1 MVAEVGLLA
10 LVIALCLSLLLSLFP
25 LVGSYTGNIRL
36 MNQARPLSWGLF
48 AFVGFSFACLV
59 WAFIT
64 DDFSV
69 DYVARHSNSLLPM
82 QYKVSATWG
91 GHEGSLLLWVLIL
104 VGWMAMV
111 ALKSYRLPPEL
122 SARVLSVM
130 GMITVGFL
138 LFTLLTSNPFN
149 RILPFPP
156 EDGADLNPLL
166 QDFGL
171 IVHPPMLYMGYVGFA
186 VAFAFA
192 IAALLGG
199 QLDSAWARWARPWT
213 TVAWVFLTLG
223 ISLGSWWAYYELG
236 WGGWWFWDPVE
247 NASLMPWLVGTAL
260 IHSLAATEKRGL
272 FKSWT
277 LLLAIFTFSLSL
289 LGTFLVRSGVLTSV
303 HAFANDPERGVFILL
318 YLMIVVGASL
328 TLFALRAPEV
338 RSRISFSI
346 VSRETLLLVNNILL
360 TASAATVLLGTLF
373 PLLLESLDMGMISVG
388 PPYFNFVF
396 VPMAMLLAF
405 ALGFGVL
412 LNWKNGSAQWLVQQT
427 RWIFIASL
435 TGGFAFSLFYGDS
448 IVVSEVLA
456 MALVLWIVLTM
467 AKDLFNKTRNSRKN
481 GSLIDGMKRLKPAYY
496 GMQLAHLGL
505 AVTIVGVAIVSGYS
519 SQRDL
524 RMLPGDRVTVGE
536 YQFRFDGVRLQ
547 QGPNYTSDYG
557 SITVYKD
564 SRQIAL
570 LHPEKRVYAAQG
582 MPMTEADIDPGLT
595 RDIYVALGEPLGN
608 DGSWALRIHIKPF
621 VRWIWFGSILMGLG
635 GILAISDRR
644 YRAKVTK
651 KMTAARTAGK
661 APSADEGVASA

>member
-1 MVAEVGLLA
+1 MMVAEVGLLA
-10 LVIALCLSLLLSLFP
+10 LIIALCLSFLLSIFP

-36 MNQARPLSWGLF
+36 MNQARFLSWGLF
-48 AFVGFSFACLV
+48 VFVSFSFSCLV
-59 WAFIT
+59 WAFFT

-69 DYVARHSNSLLPM
+69 DYVARHSNSLLPV
-82 QYKVSATWG
+82 QYKLSATWG
-91 GHEGSLLLWVLIL
+91 GHEGSLLLWLLIL

-111 ALKSYRLPPEL
+111 ALRCYRLPPEL
-122 SARVLSVM
+122 FARVLSVM
-130 GMITVGFL
+130 GMVTVGFL

-156 EDGADLNPLL
+156 EEGTDLNPLL

-171 IVHPPMLYMGYVGFA
+171 IVHPPVLYMGYVGFS

-199 QLDSAWARWARPWT
+199 QLDTAWARWVRPWT

-260 IHSLAATEKRGL
+260 IHSLAVTEKRGL

-303 HAFANDPERGVFILL
+303 HAFANDPERGVFILS
-318 YLMIVVGASL
+318 YLMVVVGASL

-338 RSRISFSI
+338 RRRVSFSM

-360 TASAATVLLGTLF
+360 TISAATVLLGTLF
-373 PLLLESLDMGMISVG
+373 PLLLESFDMGMVSVG

-412 LNWKNGSAQWLVQQT
+412 LNWKNGSVKWLISQT
-427 RWIFIASL
+427 RWIFLVSII
-435 TGGFAFSLFYGDS
+435 GGLGFSLFYGES
-448 IVVSEVLA
+448 FLVSEVLA

-467 AKDLFNKTRNSRKN
+467 VRDILDKTRNIRVKT
-481 GSLIDGMKRLKPAYY
+481 GLMDALKRLNPAYY
-496 GMQLAHLGL
+496 GMHLAHLGL
-505 AVTIVGVAIVSGYS
+505 AVTMVGVAISSGFS
-519 SQRDL
+519 SHRDL
-524 RMLPGDRVTVGE
+524 RMAPGDRATLGE

-547 QGPNYTSDYG
+547 TGPNFTSDYG
-557 SITVYKD
+557 SVTAYENGRQITV
-564 SRQIAL
+564 
-570 LHPEKRVYAAQG
+570 LHPEKRVYTAQQ
-582 MPMTEADIDPGLT
+582 MPMTEAAIDPGLT
-595 RDIYVALGEPLGN
+595 RDIYVALGEPLGD
-608 DGSWALRIHIKPF
+608 DGSWALRLHIKPF
-621 VRWIWFGSILMGLG
+621 VRWIWLGSVFMGFG
-635 GILAISDRR
+635 GIVAISDRR
-644 YRAKVTK
+644 YRMKIRQIV
-651 KMTAARTAGK
+651 
-661 APSADEGVASA
+661 SALRSSGNEGIASA